1 MSHFAVL
8 VATKERGIS
17 AVEEALQ
24 PYHEFESTGF
34 EDEYVQNIDMLEDA
48 RKEYLEKYKLEYKDP
63 EGKLISPWQDQ
74 FFRKATPEEIALI
87 NEDMDRKDINFRYSH
102 FDPKT
107 RQITEAD
114 VQYVPEGYE
123 KIVTWEKDEKSFKE
137 YIEYWDDKE
146 PLLPGEEPDIEGE
159 HQGGWFRV
167 DEKGEVIEY
176 IRRTNPNSWWDWWVV
191 GGRFSERL
199 RSKSLNAYVNS
210 AQKSD
215 IDWDYMQKEN
225 SIEEPNSPALLL
237 FSLVIDGAYYQKGDM
252 GWWGMVSN
260 EKEDWKDEFQR
271 RLDEIPEDYYLT
283 VVDCHI

>member
-24 PYHEFESTGF
+24 PYHEFESTGID
-34 EDEYVQNIDMLEDA
+34 DEYVKNVDVLEDS
-48 RKEYLEKYKLEYKDP
+48 RQKYLEGYTLTFKNP
-63 EGKLISPWQDQ
+63 EGEHESPWRDK
-74 FFRKATPEEIALI
+74 FYREATPEELALI
-87 NEDMDRKDINFRYSH
+87 NEDPDRRDMQFRETH
-102 FDPKT
+102 VDVKT
-107 RQITEAD
+107 KLIDEAK
-114 VQYVPEGYE
+114 VHYVPDGYE
-123 KIVTWEKDEKSFKE
+123 AIKTWEKDEKSFKE

-167 DEKGEVIEY
+167 DENGEVIEY
-176 IRRTNPNSWWDWWVV
+176 IRRTNPNAWWDWWVI
-191 GGRFSERL
+191 GGRFSGRL

-237 FSLVIDGAYYQKGDM
+237 FSIVIDGNYYQKGNM
-252 GWWGMVSN
+252 GWWGTVSN

-271 RLDEIPEDYYLT
+271 RLNEIPEDYYLT